1 MNLERISVGGL
12 HLGELAEGDFRMLG
26 AAEIESDLGFA
37 LGSPPRSSATFPSA
51 SELVSTSSAIPPAS
65 PSSYQLLDSGDYR
78 RLEVFNGLR
87 VSRPCP
93 SAKWLC
99 GLPPGEWKAV
109 DLAYV
114 ETSAADGERGGGD
127 KGGRAASAAR
137 EGVWEGPAAALLED
151 QEREATAAEAEAH
164 AGGGGAVASAARADA
179 DAGMSAAAV
188 DGTPVAKEW
197 SIDSGLGF
205 RLGLQPGLSGQV
217 GVFRL
222 LMIASDWLMVPLVPF
237 GCILMPPDTFR
248 WQVGAFPEQQAN
260 WEWLHAACTLALRR
274 RRRTIA
280 QAHADGDEGGPPPLR
295 VLNLFA
301 HTGGSTLACAAAGAA
316 FARERA
322 LCAEGTSVLAPIEV
336 VHLDG
341 ARSAVGRARANAQLS
356 GLEDERV
363 RWICEDALTFVQRA
377 VRRGDRFDGIIFDP
391 PAFGR
396 GGQKSKGKRG
406 GQKGKGGGGGGEWRI
421 QRDLPLLVDGLRALL
436 SDEAAFVLLT
446 CHDARWP
453 AAELREIVNDLLDDE
468 RKSGVEQGSM
478 ILRAADAGR
487 DLPMGEFARWCESS
501 E

>member
-1 MNLERISVGGL
+1 MQRPTRSTS
-12 HLGELAEGDFRMLG
+12 RG
-26 AAEIESDLGFA
+26 A
-37 LGSPPRSSATFPSA
+37 RSSA
-51 SELVSTSSAIPPAS
+51 
-65 PSSYQLLDSGDYR
+65 
-78 RLEVFNGLR
+78 
-87 VSRPCP
+87 
-93 SAKWLC
+93 
-99 GLPPGEWKAV
+99 
-109 DLAYV
+109 
-114 ETSAADGERGGGD
+114 ERQ
-127 KGGRAASAAR
+127 A
-137 EGVWEGPAAALLED
+137 
-151 QEREATAAEAEAH
+151 EREATAAEAEAH

-205 RLGLQPGLSGQV
+205 RLGLQPGLSG
-217 GVFRL
+217 
-222 LMIASDWLMVPLVPF
+222 
-237 GCILMPPDTFR
+237 
-248 WQVGAFPEQQAN
+248 QVGAFPEQQAN